1 MNDFLHISRRDFID
15 TVSKVIQAN
24 LSGEL
29 RLYTERVQ
37 RQLIKSIDKMIGDGK
52 GKTIS

>member
-1 MNDFLHISRRDFID
+1 MMDFMHRPLSFFD
-15 TVSKVIQAN
+15 VVPKVVKVN

-37 RQLIKSIDKMIGDGK
+37 RQLIKSIDEIIGDGK
-52 GKTIS
+52 GKMN

>member
-1 MNDFLHISRRDFID
+1 MGRPQKSDVLAKM
-15 TVSKVIQAN
+15 VQVN

-37 RQLIKSIDKMIGDGK
+37 RQLIKSIDEMIGNGK
-52 GKTIS
+52 GKMI